1 MFIAV
6 RQTWRGRIP
15 VQFVKFC
22 IVGGSG
28 YVINLVV
35 YALLLRGLEIPY
47 ALASVGAFTLAATNN
62 YTWNRLWTFGGAGG
76 HVALQGTQFLVVA
89 ALALGAN
96 LLLLRVLVG
105 LGFDPL
111 VGQAIAII
119 LVTPLNFLG
128 NKFWT
133 FKRRSAGPHR
143 TTQPAPR
150 MMPREDHAAALSESR
165 HRRSG
170 DPAPQADPRSTAPPL
185 APTTVPEAS

>member
-1 MFIAV
+1 MA
-6 RQTWRGRIP
+6 RANT

-47 ALASVGAFTLAATNN
+47 AHAAVGAFTLAAANN

-105 LGFDPL
+105 MGVDPL
-111 VGQAIAII
+111 VGQATAII
-119 LVTPLNFLG
+119 LVTPLNFFG
-128 NKFWT
+128 NKCWT
-133 FKRRSAGPHR
+133 FKRRSAAPHR
-143 TTQPAPR
+143 
-150 MMPREDHAAALSESR
+150 
-165 HRRSG
+165 RRSP
-170 DPAPQADPRSTAPPL
+170 PAARCRARIML
-185 APTTVPEAS
+185 RG